1 MNIGNVAGVRPPSRR
16 MAIYP
21 CLGLMLIFPL
31 LASVA
36 EHALDSLAQSIGEIP
51 ARFISEGAIWLFG
64 VLILGIAVLGEPR
77 TLASIG
83 LRRPTRWTPLW
94 GLGAAIVLLALGG
107 LASFVTYNVLHAP
120 NHTPAQIE
128 ALVRGSLG
136 FGLLLALRAGVIE
149 EVLYRGLAIEQLA
162 VLTGRRWLAALVAT
176 LAFIGVHALHF
187 DPRQLI
193 PVATAAFTLSGIY
206 LWRHNLWVNIIAHTL
221 IDAVAFTVVAV
232 HATNLY

>member
-1 MNIGNVAGVRPPSRR
+1 MSSENLAEGRAPNRR
-16 MAIYP
+16 MAIYL
-21 CLGLMLIFPL
+21 CLALMLVFPL
-31 LASVA
+31 FASSA
-36 EHALDSLAQSIGEIP
+36 EHALGSLAQSIGEIP
-51 ARFISEGAIWLFG
+51 ARFVSEGAIWCFG
-64 VLILGIAVLGEPR
+64 LLVLGIALLGEPR

-107 LASFVTYNVLHAP
+107 LASFVTYNVLHAT
-120 NHTPAQIE
+120 NHTPEQVE

-176 LAFIGVHALHF
+176 LAFIAVHAVHF

-193 PVATAAFTLSGIY
+193 PIATASFALAGIY
-206 LWRHNLWVNIIAHTL
+206 LWRRNLWINIIAHTL
-221 IDAVAFTVVAV
+221 IDAVGFSAVAL
-232 HATNLY
+232 HATSLY